1 MVSSVSRRL
10 AALGFSAF
18 TLLSTPALAQS
29 LADKET
35 ARALMD
41 EGDQKR
47 DAKDYKAALAS
58 YEKADAIMHVPTT
71 GLEVARMQAQL
82 GMLLEARET
91 LGRVV
96 RLPPKDK
103 EPQAF
108 VNARKAADQLN
119 DELAKRIPAVQ
130 LVITGVDAGQVPEV
144 TIDNEPLPPAV
155 LNVPRKV
162 NPGTHNIVVKAGGN
176 EKKVEVSVVERETK
190 TVNVDL
196 KEKPPEQKVVKV
208 DTSNADENSTPKIL
222 MFGGF
227 GLAVVGLGVG
237 AVTGLMSM
245 AKVDD
250 IKQSCNAENKCPT
263 DKATEIDD
271 AKMLGNISTLG
282 FAVGGLGAIIGIVGV
297 VMSSG
302 GSKESSAPPGAS
314 AKTVPSRPL
323 VTTQPVVG
331 AGYFGLSGTF

>member
-1 MVSSVSRRL
+1 MDSKKTLRSFILASFVVSI
-10 AALGFSAF
+10 SA
-18 TLLSTPALAQS
+18 PAFAQS

-41 EGDQKR
+41 DGDAKR
-47 DAKDYKAALAS
+47 DAKDFKGALAA

-91 LGRVV
+91 LSRVV

-119 DELAKRIPAVQ
+119 DELAKRVPAVQ
-130 LVITGVDAGQVPEV
+130 LVIVGVDAGQVPEV
-144 TIDNEPLPPAV
+144 TIDKEPLPAAL

-162 NPGTHNIVVKAGGN
+162 NPGAHTIVVKAGST
-176 EKKVEVSVVERETK
+176 EKTVEVNVAERETK

-196 KEKPPEQKVVKV
+196 KDKPPEPQKTVKV
-208 DTSNADENSTPKIL
+208 DTSTVDESSTPKIL
-222 MFGGF
+222 VFGGF
-227 GLAVVGLGVG
+227 GLAAVGIGVG

-245 AKVDD
+245 SKVDD
-250 IKQSCNAENKCPT
+250 IKGSCTDNRCPS
-263 DKATEIDD
+263 DKAGDIDD

-282 FAVGGLGAIIGIVGV
+282 FAAGGLGAVVGV
-297 VMSSG
+297 VGLIMSS
-302 GSKESSAPPGAS
+302 GSKESSSPASPGAT
-314 AKTVPSRPL
+314 AKTTPL
-323 VTTQPVVG
+323 VKTQPIVG
-331 AGYFGLSGTF
+331 AGYFGLRGTF

>member
-1 MVSSVSRRL
+1 MVSRRL
-10 AALGFSAF
+10 AAIGFAAF
-18 TLLSTPALAQS
+18 TLLSTTPAFAQS

-47 DAKDYKAALAS
+47 DAKDYKAALAA

-82 GMLLEARET
+82 GLLLEARET

-96 RLPPKDK
+96 RIPPKDK

-119 DELAKRIPAVQ
+119 DELGRRIPAVQ

-176 EKKVEVSVVERETK
+176 EKKIEVSVVEKETK

-196 KEKPPEQKVVKV
+196 KEKPAESGKTVKV
-208 DTSNADENSTPKIL
+208 DTSNVDESSTPKIL

-227 GLAVVGLGVG
+227 GLAVVGIGVG
-237 AVTGLMSM
+237 SVTGLMSM
-245 AKVDD
+245 SKVDE
-250 IKQSCNAENKCPT
+250 IKENCNAENKCRS
-263 DKATEIDD
+263 DQAGAIDD
-271 AKMLGNISTLG
+271 AKMLGNISTLA
-282 FAVGGLGAIIGIVGV
+282 FAAGGLGAAIGIVGL
-297 VMSSG
+297 VMMS
-302 GSKESSAPPGAS
+302 GSKESSTPPGTT
-314 AKTVPSRPL
+314 AKAATL
-323 VTTQPVVG
+323 VKTQPVVG
-331 AGYFGLSGTF
+331 AGYLGLSGTF